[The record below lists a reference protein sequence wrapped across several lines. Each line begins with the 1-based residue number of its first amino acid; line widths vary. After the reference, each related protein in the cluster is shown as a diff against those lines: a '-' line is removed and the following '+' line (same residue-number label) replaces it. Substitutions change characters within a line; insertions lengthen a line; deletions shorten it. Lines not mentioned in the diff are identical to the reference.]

1 MSEEQRTDV
10 LDVLYSMLESDR
22 VFYNTMRLMG
32 EGRERMIAQH
42 TAMNSAVLVLISR
55 FMSGNSIHLT
65 MPINLPANW
74 SEPITVTP
82 TQEQITAGTEDVELE
97 DETCA
102 ICQDELAQ
110 GTRLRN
116 CNHSFH
122 TGCIQQWFS
131 HSCYCPVCRNDI
143 RTAPTN

>member
-1 MSEEQRTDV
+1 MSEQGGTDV
-10 LDVLYSMLESDR
+10 LDVLFSMLEADR
-22 VFYNTMRLMG
+22 VFYNTVRTMG
-32 EGRERMIAQH
+32 DGRQQLISQH
-42 TAMNSAVLVLISR
+42 HTMNSAVLVLVSR
-55 FMSGNSIHLT
+55 FMNGRSVNIS

-74 SEPITVTP
+74 SEPVVVTP
-82 TQEQITAGTEDVELE
+82 SQEQITSGTEDAEVE

-102 ICQDELAQ
+102 ICQEDLTA

-116 CNHSFH
+116 CSHTFH

-143 RTAPTN
+143 RSANVD